1 MKNFW
6 IRNISGICFLG
17 IVLAAL
23 LINKWCFAAF
33 ELFILVVM
41 MKEFYKMT
49 LGKHFRYSRFFAQLT
64 GVLLFCLVFLVAAWP
79 ARYSIK
85 LVAVALVPMLAVM
98 AGSLYTKEDK
108 KGFGLFSNLYT
119 GLLYI
124 AVPVA
129 LSNLIV
135 FKNAGQFSGSLMLAF
150 FIIIWCSDVGA
161 YTFGMLF
168 GRNGKKLFP
177 SVSPK
182 KSWAGFWGGLVVA
195 MVAGGVMHLFPSLLP
210 YSLVH
215 SLVLAALMNVAG
227 VYGDLFESQW
237 KRVCGVKDSG
247 SIIPGHG
254 GLLDRFDSAI
264 FAMPVG
270 AIYLILAGLL

>member
-6 IRNISGICFLG
+6 IRSLSGICFLG
-17 IVLAAL
+17 IVFGAL
-23 LINKWCFAAF
+23 LINKWFFAGF

-41 MKEFYKMT
+41 MREFYKMT
-49 LGKHFRYSRFFAQLT
+49 LGKHFPYSRFFAMLT
-64 GVLLFCLVFLVAAWP
+64 GVSLFCLIFLVASWP
-79 ARYSIK
+79 GRYSIK

-98 AGSLYTKEDK
+98 GGSLYTKEK
-108 KGFGLFSNLYT
+108 KAFGLFSNLYT
-119 GLLYI
+119 GLLYLAI
-124 AVPVA
+124 PVS

-135 FKNAGQFSGSLMLAF
+135 FNNAGVFNGNLMLSF
-150 FIIIWCSDVGA
+150 FIIIWGGDVGA

-182 KSWAGFWGGLVVA
+182 KSWAGFWGGLFIA
-195 MVAGGVMHLFPSLLP
+195 MVFGGILHLFPAMLP

-215 SLVLAALMNVAG
+215 CVVLALLMNIAG

-247 SIIPGHG
+247 AIIPGHG

>member
-6 IRNISGICFLG
+6 IRNISGICFTG

-23 LINKWCFAAF
+23 LINKWYFAGF

-41 MKEFYKMT
+41 MREFYKMT
-49 LGKHFRYSRFFAQLT
+49 LGNHFPYSRFFAMLT
-64 GVLLFCLVFLVAAWP
+64 GVSLFCLIFMVAAWP
-79 ARYSIK
+79 GRYSIK
-85 LVAVALVPMLAVM
+85 LVAVSLIPMLAVM
-98 AGSLYTKEDK
+98 AGSLYTKEK
-108 KGFGLFSNLYT
+108 KAFGLFSNLYT
-119 GLLYI
+119 GLLYLAI
-124 AVPVA
+124 PVS

-135 FKNAGQFSGSLMLAF
+135 FNNEGVFNGNLMLSF
-150 FIIIWCSDVGA
+150 FIIIWGGDVGA

-182 KSWAGFWGGLVVA
+182 KSWAGFWGGLFIA
-195 MVAGGVMHLFPSLLP
+195 MVFGGILHLFPTMLP
-210 YSLVH
+210 YHLVH
-215 SLVLAALMNVAG
+215 CVILALLMNVAG

-254 GLLDRFDSAI
+254 GLMDRFDSAI